1 VNWVL
6 EAFGDGKKNGVIFSL
21 KQRWVKL

>member
-6 EAFGDGKKNGVIFSL
+6 EAFGDGKKMV
-21 KQRWVKL
+21 